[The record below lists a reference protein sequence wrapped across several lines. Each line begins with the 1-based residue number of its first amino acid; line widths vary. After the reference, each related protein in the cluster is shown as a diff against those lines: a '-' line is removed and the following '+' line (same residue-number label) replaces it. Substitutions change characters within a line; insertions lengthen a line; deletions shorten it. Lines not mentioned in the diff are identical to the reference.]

1 MRHVVVTGGSS
12 GIGLEIAALML
23 SRGDRVTLL
32 ARDGGRLEAA
42 IMLLSDIP
50 GAGDRLAAVS
60 ADVAEAE
67 SVDAGMRAAARR
79 FGPPDVL
86 VASAG
91 IVEPGLFHAQ
101 PPDLFERQVAVNL
114 FGVAN
119 SVRAVLPAMQAAGG
133 GRIAI
138 VSSGAGLIGIP
149 GYGAYCASKFALRGL
164 AASLRA
170 EVAGHGIS
178 VSISF
183 PPDTVTPQYEREMLV
198 RPPEAEALMGRVR
211 PWAAADVA
219 RLIVE
224 GMEKGR
230 REVHFG
236 VALRFVGYFGPLVS
250 AWFDARLHRSV
261 RKGRGSAGRV

>member
-1 MRHVVVTGGSS
+1 MRHVLVTGGSS
-12 GIGLEIAALML
+12 GIGLAIAALLL

-32 ARDGGRLEAA
+32 ARDEGRLEAA
-42 IMLLSDIP
+42 MDILSELP
-50 GAGDRLAAVS
+50 GAGERLAAVS
-60 ADVAEAE
+60 ADVADAA
-67 SVDAGMRAAARR
+67 SVGAGVRAAASR
-79 FGPPDVL
+79 FGPADVL

-91 IVEPGLFHAQ
+91 IVEPGLFHDQ
-101 PPDLFERQVAVNL
+101 PPELFERQVAVNL

-119 SVRAVLPAMQAAGG
+119 SVRAVLPDMRAAGG

-149 GYGAYCASKFALRGL
+149 GYSGYCASKFALRGL

-170 EVAGHGIS
+170 ETAGHGIS

-198 RPPEAEALMGRVR
+198 RPPEAEAMMGRVR
-211 PWAAADVA
+211 PWQAADVA
-219 RLIVE
+219 RVIVE

-250 AWFDARLHRSV
+250 AWFDARLVRTA
-261 RKGRGSAGRV
+261 RKGRRPV

>member
-1 MRHVVVTGGSS
+1 MRHGLVTGGSS
-12 GIGLEIAALML
+12 GIGLAIAALML

-32 ARDGGRLEAA
+32 ARDEGRLEAA
-42 IMLLSDIP
+42 LELLSKLP
-50 GAGDRLAAVS
+50 GAGERLAAVS
-60 ADVAEAE
+60 ADVADAD
-67 SVDAGMRAAARR
+67 SVAAGVRAAR
-79 FGPPDVL
+79 FGPADVL
-86 VASAG
+86 FASAG

-101 PPDLFERQVAVNL
+101 PPELFERQVTVNL

-119 SVRAVLPAMQAAGG
+119 SVRAVLPDMQARGG

-149 GYGAYCASKFALRGL
+149 GYSGYCASKFALRGL

-170 EVAGHGIS
+170 EVAGQGIS

-183 PPDTVTPQYEREMLV
+183 PPDTVTPQYEREMLS

-211 PWAAADVA
+211 PWEAGDVA
-219 RLIVE
+219 RVIVD

-236 VALRFVGYFGPLVS
+236 VALRFVGYFGPFVS
-250 AWFDARLHRSV
+250 AWFDARLAR
-261 RKGRGSAGRV
+261 AGRRRRG